1 MLAAV
6 LAATSVLLAGP
17 ISGVLARARWTRRA
31 PRGALVLWQAVCLSA
46 GICLVGAGFTV
57 ALAPYGP
64 NMATAG
70 WAWLGDLIRG
80 HPLARMTG
88 PGIMAGTL
96 AAAAALILFG
106 VLIRSVVLAV
116 RRRHAHRMVL
126 DLLTGHRAVD
136 AAARDAAARDAAA
149 RDAAARDAAARDAA
163 ARPEGDTGPCA
174 VPRAAA
180 ARVVDELLADVRILD
195 HPTAVAYT
203 LPGWHSRV
211 VLSAGM
217 LNLLARAELVA
228 VIDHERAH
236 VRSRH
241 DLLVLPF
248 QAWATALGWLPG
260 VRAAAAAVAELTE
273 MLADDWAGRRSSPSI
288 LARALATVALAG
300 VPADSGVVGYQTPA
314 VAGRSVAARVMRL
327 LHPDPLPFLQLAWA
341 HLAAALLVALPVGV
355 LLLGWR

>member
-1 MLAAV
+1 MPAPSVLAGV
-6 LAATSVLLAGP
+6 LAAASVLLAGP

-31 PRGALVLWQAVCLSA
+31 PRAALVLWQALCLSA

-64 NMATAG
+64 NMAAAG
-70 WAWLGDLIRG
+70 WTWLGDLGNG
-80 HPLARMTG
+80 HPLARMSG
-88 PGIMAGTL
+88 AGIVAGTL
-96 AAAAALILFG
+96 ASSAALILFG
-106 VLIRSVVLAV
+106 VLVRSVVLAV
-116 RRRHAHRMVL
+116 RRRRAHRLLL
-126 DLLTGHRAVD
+126 DLLTGDRAGVGVQPESAD
-136 AAARDAAARDAAA
+136 EPD
-149 RDAAARDAAARDAA
+149 
-163 ARPEGDTGPCA
+163 RPP

-180 ARVVDELLADVRILD
+180 ASVLDELLADVRILD

-248 QAWATALGWLPG
+248 QAWGTTLGWLPG

-273 MLADDWAGRRSSPSI
+273 MLADDWAGRRSSPST

-327 LHPDPLPFLQLAWA
+327 LHPHPLPFLQLAWA
-341 HLAAALLVALPVGV
+341 HLAALLLLVLPLGV
-355 LLLGWR
+355 LLLGWS

>member
-1 MLAAV
+1 MLAPSVVAAI
-6 LAATSVLLAGP
+6 LATTSVLLAGP

-31 PRGALVLWQAVCLSA
+31 PRAALVLWQALCLSA

-57 ALAPYGP
+57 ALAPYGR
-64 NMATAG
+64 NMAIAG
-70 WAWLGDLIRG
+70 WAWLGDLTAG

-88 PGIMAGTL
+88 PGVMAGTL
-96 AAAAALILFG
+96 ATTAALILFF
-106 VLIRSVVLAV
+106 VLISSVVLAV
-116 RRRHAHRMVL
+116 RRRRAHRLLL
-126 DLLTGHRAVD
+126 DLLTGRRSAD
-136 AAARDAAARDAAA
+136 RI
-149 RDAAARDAAARDAA
+149 
-163 ARPEGDTGPCA
+163 RPDCGAEPDLPPR
-174 VPRAAA
+174 PRAAA
-180 ARVVDELLADVRILD
+180 APVVDEMLADVRILD

-203 LPGWHSRV
+203 VPGWHSRV
-211 VLSAGM
+211 VLSVGM
-217 LNLLARAELVA
+217 LDLLSRAELVA

-248 QAWATALGWLPG
+248 QAWATTLGWLPG

-273 MLADDWAGRRSSPSI
+273 MLADDWAGRRSSPSA

-327 LHPDPLPFLQLAWA
+327 LHPHPLPFLQLLWA
-341 HLAAALLVALPVGV
+341 HLAAALLLALPIGA
-355 LLLGWR
+355 LLLGWS

>member
-1 MLAAV
+1 MLAPSVLAAV
-6 LAATSVLLAGP
+6 LAAASVLLAGP

-31 PRGALVLWQAVCLSA
+31 PRAALVLWQAVCLSA

-57 ALAPYGP
+57 ALSPYGD

-70 WAWLGDLIRG
+70 WTWLGDLTTG

-88 PGIMAGTL
+88 AGIVAGTL
-96 AAAAALILFG
+96 ASAAALILFG

-116 RRRHAHRMVL
+116 RRRRAHRMLL
-126 DLLTGHRAVD
+126 DLLTGSRAAD
-136 AAARDAAARDAAA
+136 LAAEPVAEPAPD
-149 RDAAARDAAARDAA
+149 
-163 ARPEGDTGPCA
+163 RPPA
-174 VPRAAA
+174 PRAAA
-180 ARVVDELLADVRILD
+180 AAVVDELLADVRILD

-248 QAWATALGWLPG
+248 QAWGTTLGWLPG

-273 MLADDWAGRRSSPSI
+273 MLADDWAGRRSSPST

-327 LHPDPLPFLQLAWA
+327 LHPHPLPLLQLAWA
-341 HLAAALLVALPVGV
+341 HLAAVLLLVLPLGA
-355 LLLGWR
+355 LLLGWS

>member
-1 MLAAV
+1 MLAASALAAV
-6 LAATSVLLAGP
+6 LATTSVLLAGP

-31 PRGALVLWQAVCLSA
+31 PRAALVLWQALCLSA
-46 GICLVGAGFTV
+46 GICLVGAGFTL
-57 ALAPYGP
+57 ALEPYGP
-64 NMATAG
+64 NMAVAG
-70 WAWLGDLIRG
+70 WTWLGDLRSG

-88 PGIMAGTL
+88 AGIVAGTL
-96 AAAAALILFG
+96 ASSAALILFG

-116 RRRHAHRMVL
+116 RRRRAHRLLL
-126 DLLTGHRAVD
+126 DLLTGDRAAE
-136 AAARDAAARDAAA
+136 AASTDCPDEPP
-149 RDAAARDAAARDAA
+149 
-163 ARPEGDTGPCA
+163 RPPA
-174 VPRAAA
+174 PRAAA
-180 ARVVDELLADVRILD
+180 ASVLDELLADVRILD

-248 QAWATALGWLPG
+248 QAWGTTLGWLPG

-273 MLADDWAGRRSSPSI
+273 MLADDWAGRRSSPST

-327 LHPDPLPFLQLAWA
+327 LHPNPLPFLQLAWA
-341 HLAAALLVALPVGV
+341 HLAALLLLVLPLGA
-355 LLLGWR
+355 LLLGWS

>member
-1 MLAAV
+1 MLAASVLAAV
-6 LAATSVLLAGP
+6 LATTSVLLAGP

-31 PRGALVLWQAVCLSA
+31 PRAALVLWQALCLSA

-57 ALAPYGP
+57 ALEPYGS
-64 NMATAG
+64 NMAAAG
-70 WAWLGDLIRG
+70 WAWLGDLGRG
-80 HPLARMTG
+80 HPLSRMTG
-88 PGIMAGTL
+88 AGIVAGTL
-96 AAAAALILFG
+96 ATSAALILFG

-116 RRRHAHRMVL
+116 RRRRAHRLLL
-126 DLLTGHRAVD
+126 DLLTGDRVVD
-136 AAARDAAARDAAA
+136 PATAAGADASD
-149 RDAAARDAAARDAA
+149 
-163 ARPEGDTGPCA
+163 RPPT
-174 VPRAAA
+174 PRAAA
-180 ARVVDELLADVRILD
+180 ASVLDELLADVRILD

-248 QAWATALGWLPG
+248 QAWGTTLGWLPG

-273 MLADDWAGRRSSPSI
+273 MLADDWAGRRSSPST

-341 HLAAALLVALPVGV
+341 HLAAALLLALPIGA
-355 LLLGWR
+355 LLLGWS

>member
-1 MLAAV
+1 MLAAPV
-6 LAATSVLLAGP
+6 LAAGLAAASVLLAAP
-17 ISGVLARARWTRRA
+17 ISAVLARAGWTRRA
-31 PRGALVLWQAVCLSA
+31 PRAALVLWQALCLSA
-46 GICLVGAGFTV
+46 GICLVGAGFV
-57 ALAPYGP
+57 LALAPYGR
-64 NMATAG
+64 NIAAAG
-70 WAWLGDLIRG
+70 WAWLRRVLDG
-80 HPLARMTG
+80 HPLAEMTG

-96 AAAAALILFG
+96 ATSAALILFG
-106 VLIRSVVLAV
+106 VLLRSMVVAV
-116 RRRHAHRMVL
+116 RRRRAHRLVL
-126 DLLTGHRAVD
+126 DLLTGNQPPTPADALVD
-136 AAARDAAARDAAA
+136 D
-149 RDAAARDAAARDAA
+149 
-163 ARPEGDTGPCA
+163 
-174 VPRAAA
+174 VL
-180 ARVVDELLADVRILD
+180 VDVRILD

-217 LNLLARAELVA
+217 LDLLARAELVA

-248 QAWATALGWLPG
+248 QAWGTALGWLPG

-273 MLADDWAGRRSSPSI
+273 MLADDWAGRRSSPST

-327 LHPDPLPFLQLAWA
+327 LHPDPLPFLQIVWA
-341 HLAAALLVALPVGV
+341 HVAAALLIVVPIGALLVG
-355 LLLGWR
+355 WK

>member
-1 MLAAV
+1 MPAPSTLAAV
-6 LAATSVLLAGP
+6 LATTSVLLAGP

-31 PRGALVLWQAVCLSA
+31 PRAALVLWQALCLSA

-57 ALAPYGP
+57 ALAPYGL
-64 NMATAG
+64 NMAAAG
-70 WAWLGDLIRG
+70 WAWLGDLRTG

-88 PGIMAGTL
+88 AGIVCGTL
-96 AAAAALILFG
+96 ATSAALVLFG

-116 RRRHAHRMVL
+116 RRRRAHRMLL
-126 DLLTGHRAVD
+126 DLLTGDRRV
-136 AAARDAAARDAAA
+136 AAARSDCGSE
-149 RDAAARDAAARDAA
+149 
-163 ARPEGDTGPCA
+163 PELPP

-180 ARVVDELLADVRILD
+180 ASVLDELLADVRILD

-248 QAWATALGWLPG
+248 QAWGTTLGWLPG

-273 MLADDWAGRRSSPSI
+273 MLADDWAGRRSSPST

-327 LHPDPLPFLQLAWA
+327 LHPHPLPFLQLAWA
-341 HLAAALLVALPVGV
+341 HLAAALLLVLPIGA
-355 LLLGWR
+355 LLLGWS

>member
-1 MLAAV
+1 MLAPPVLAAV
-6 LAATSVLLAGP
+6 LAAASVLLAGP
-17 ISGVLARARWTRRA
+17 VSAVLARARWTRRA
-31 PRGALVLWQAVCLSA
+31 PRAALVLWQSLCLSA

-57 ALAPYGP
+57 ALSPYGG
-64 NMATAG
+64 NMATAL
-70 WAWLGDLIRG
+70 WAWLGDLTTG

-88 PGIMAGTL
+88 AGIVAGTL
-96 AAAAALILFG
+96 ASTAALILFG
-106 VLIRSVVLAV
+106 VLIRSVLLAV
-116 RRRHAHRMVL
+116 RRRRAHRMLL
-126 DLLTGHRAVD
+126 DLLTGNRAAD
-136 AAARDAAARDAAA
+136 PATGAAVEA
-149 RDAAARDAAARDAA
+149 
-163 ARPEGDTGPCA
+163 PEGPPA
-174 VPRAAA
+174 PRAAA
-180 ARVVDELLADVRILD
+180 SRVVDELLADVRILD

-217 LNLLARAELVA
+217 LDLLARAELVA

-248 QAWATALGWLPG
+248 QAWGTTLGWLPG
-260 VRAAAAAVAELTE
+260 VEAAAAAVAELTE
-273 MLADDWAGRRSSPSI
+273 MLADDWAGRRSSPST

-341 HLAAALLVALPVGV
+341 HLAAALLLVLPLGALLV
-355 LLLGWR
+355 GWR

>member
-1 MLAAV
+1 MLAAG
-6 LAATSVLLAGP
+6 LATTSVLLAGP

-31 PRGALVLWQAVCLSA
+31 PRAALVLWQALCLSA
-46 GICLVGAGFTV
+46 GICLVGAGFTL
-57 ALAPYGP
+57 ALAPYGRD
-64 NMATAG
+64 MATAG
-70 WAWLGDLIRG
+70 WAWLGALAAG

-88 PGIMAGTL
+88 QGIMAGTL
-96 AAAAALILFG
+96 ATTAALILFG
-106 VLIRSVVLAV
+106 VLIQSVVVAL
-116 RRRHAHRMVL
+116 RRRRAHRLLL
-126 DLLTGHRAVD
+126 DLLTG
-136 AAARDAAARDAAA
+136 
-149 RDAAARDAAARDAA
+149 
-163 ARPEGDTGPCA
+163 ARPAGPECATGASSSAPA
-174 VPRAAA
+174 PRSAAD
-180 ARVVDELLADVRILD
+180 AREVDDLLEDVRILD

-217 LNLLARAELVA
+217 LDLLARAELAA

-248 QAWATALGWLPG
+248 QAWGTALGWLPG

-273 MLADDWAGRRSSPSI
+273 MLADDWAGRRSSPST

-300 VPADSGVVGYQTPA
+300 VPADSGVIGYQTPA

-341 HLAAALLVALPVGV
+341 HLAAVLLLVLPLGA

>member
-1 MLAAV
+1 LPASSVVAAV
-6 LAATSVLLAGP
+6 LAAASVLLAGP
-17 ISGVLARARWTRRA
+17 ISAVLARARWTRRA
-31 PRGALVLWQAVCLSA
+31 PRAALVLWQALCLSA

-57 ALAPYGP
+57 ALAPYGA
-64 NMATAG
+64 NMAVAG
-70 WAWLGDLIRG
+70 WAWLGDLGDG
-80 HPLARMTG
+80 HPLARMSG
-88 PGIMAGTL
+88 AGIVAGTL
-96 AAAAALILFG
+96 ASAAALILFG
-106 VLIRSVVLAV
+106 VLLRSVVLSV
-116 RRRHAHRMVL
+116 RRRRAHRLLL
-126 DLLTGHRAVD
+126 DLLTGARTGVAAPDGENQPGGVD
-136 AAARDAAARDAAA
+136 Q
-149 RDAAARDAAARDAA
+149 
-163 ARPEGDTGPCA
+163 PGGPPH
-174 VPRAAA
+174 PRAAA
-180 ARVVDELLADVRILD
+180 ASVLDELLTDVRILD

-248 QAWATALGWLPG
+248 QAWGTALGWLPG

-273 MLADDWAGRRSSPSI
+273 MLADDWAGRRSSPST

-327 LHPDPLPFLQLAWA
+327 LHPHPLPFLQLAWA
-341 HLAAALLVALPVGV
+341 HLAAALLLVLPIGV
-355 LLLGWR
+355 LLLGWS